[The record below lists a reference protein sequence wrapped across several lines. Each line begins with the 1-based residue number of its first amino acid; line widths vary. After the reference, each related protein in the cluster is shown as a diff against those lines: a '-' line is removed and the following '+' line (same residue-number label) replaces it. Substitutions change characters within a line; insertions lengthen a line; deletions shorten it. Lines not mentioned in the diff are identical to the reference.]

1 MPQNDFRFLGNLI
14 LICNGKL
21 SLLLRDNL
29 KLAVKVLRSSPK
41 VSDLIKNG
49 FSWLNLDRRVEK
61 VGQKYFPEDF
71 LSFWAEVPHS
81 LPKSFQKQ
89 ALLCI

>member
-29 KLAVKVLRSSPK
+29 KLAVKMLRSSPK
-41 VSDLIKNG
+41 VSDLIKNS
-49 FSWLNLDRRVEK
+49 FSRLNLDRMDEK
-61 VGQKYFPEDF
+61 VGQKYFSADF
-71 LSFWAEVPHS
+71 LSFWSEVTHS